1 MGRVPDQPPLREQ
14 PPEESRAA
22 RTLVLVGVLVLGFN
36 LRPAAVSIG
45 PVLPEVT
52 GALDM
57 GPVQA
62 GVLTALPVIAF
73 GIFGAMAP
81 TVARRVGVHRVT
93 LLALMA
99 VVGGLAGRAVSG
111 EALPFLALS
120 VVALAGMAAANVLL
134 PSLVK
139 LHFPDRVG
147 LLTSL
152 YTTALAIGLT
162 SASAL
167 TVPIGQELGT
177 WRWGLGVWAATAAV
191 AAVPW
196 LLLLRHDARPREGDH
211 SVTLAEVA
219 RTRLGWAMALVFGLQ
234 SALAYTMFGWFAQ
247 VYRDAGFS
255 ATTAGLLL
263 GVITGMSIPI
273 ALWAPAAAARA
284 PDQRRLML
292 GLIACYPVGFL
303 GLLLLPRQGAWLW
316 AVLLG
321 VAAGVFPVV
330 LTLIG
335 LRSRTPGGTA
345 ALSGFTQGVGYA
357 VSVIGPLGT
366 GVLYAAT
373 GGWLWPLLALTAMA
387 VVTGWLATIVGRP
400 GHVEDQVT
408 RDRTLNG
415 RGAEP
420 TPGSRDRSSR
430 PRG

>member
-1 MGRVPDQPPLREQ
+1 
-14 PPEESRAA
+14 
-22 RTLVLVGVLVLGFN
+22 
-36 LRPAAVSIG
+36 
-45 PVLPEVT
+45 
-52 GALDM
+52 
-57 GPVQA
+57 
-62 GVLTALPVIAF
+62 
-73 GIFGAMAP
+73 
-81 TVARRVGVHRVT
+81 
-93 LLALMA
+93 
-99 VVGGLAGRAVSG
+99 
-111 EALPFLALS
+111 
-120 VVALAGMAAANVLL
+120 
-134 PSLVK
+134 
-139 LHFPDRVG
+139 
-147 LLTSL
+147 
-152 YTTALAIGLT
+152 
-162 SASAL
+162 
-167 TVPIGQELGT
+167 
-177 WRWGLGVWAATAAV
+177 
-191 AAVPW
+191 
-196 LLLLRHDARPREGDH
+196 
-211 SVTLAEVA
+211 
-219 RTRLGWAMALVFGLQ
+219 MALVFGLQ
-234 SALAYTMFGWFAQ
+234 SALAYTMFGWFAR

-357 VSVIGPLGT
+357 VSVVGPLGT
-366 GVLYAAT
+366 GILYAAT
-373 GGWLWPLLALTAMA
+373 GGWVWPLLSLTAMA

-408 RDRTLNG
+408 RDRTVNG